1 MHPNELDGRINA
13 LLTRINELSVER
25 GDSNWNDDDDRDAG
39 VCVRRNPKYPNNAG
53 GIAVSEPDDEDI
65 KSGLVS
71 RSQIKV

>member
-39 VCVRRNPKYPNNAG
+39 VCVRRNPKYPN
-53 GIAVSEPDDEDI
+53 
-65 KSGLVS
+65 
-71 RSQIKV
+71 RRFRTRR

>member
-53 GIAVSEPDDEDI
+53 GIAVPEPNDEDI
-65 KSGLVS
+65 ESVVAS
-71 RSQIKV
+71 RSR